1 MTWRGRDRVR
11 NILGRGDGMTTSAR
25 PEGARL
31 LGAERPSRVVV
42 EGVSPEVDHGRFPAK
57 RTVGEKVVVE
67 ADVYAEGHD
76 VLAAVLRW
84 RPESRPEW
92 TEVPME
98 PLGNDRWRAAFTPGT
113 LEPHRYSVEGWV
125 DAFLSWRAGIAK
137 KAAAQQV
144 EAVDLLVGAGLIEA
158 AAARAQGTQA
168 ARLRAAAAA
177 LRGSEPVEVRARLA
191 LDDEVALLV
200 ARHPDRSG
208 ARRLGRELVLD
219 VERERAR
226 YGAWYELFPRSAAP
240 EPGRHGTLRD
250 VTARLGYVAGMGFD
264 VLYLPPIHPIGRSHR
279 KGKNNAGAAAPGD
292 VGSPWAIGDP
302 EGGHTALH
310 PELGTLDDFRRLVTS
325 ARALGLEIALDF
337 ALQCSPDHPWVK
349 EHPGW
354 FRRRPDGSVQYAEN
368 PPKKYQDIY
377 PIDFETPEWRELWQA
392 LLGVVEFWAAEDVR
406 ILRVDNPHTKPFR
419 FWEWLIAEARRKYP
433 DLVFL
438 AEAFTRPKV
447 MYQLGKLGF
456 SQSYT
461 YFTWRNTK
469 WELTEYLRALTKTGV
484 QDFFRP
490 SFWPN
495 TPDILPEHLQ
505 WGGRA
510 MFQARLVLA
519 ATLSAS
525 YGIYGP
531 AFELMEARAREAGS
545 EEYLDSEKYEVRYW
559 DLEADSLRDFI
570 GRVNRI
576 RRDHP
581 ALHAND
587 TLAFHRIDN
596 EQLLAYSKSTE
607 DRSDAVLVV
616 VNLDPHH
623 VQSGWLELPLEPLGI
638 APGEPYQVHDLL
650 GGGRYFW
657 RGGRNYVEIDPRA
670 APAQI
675 FRIRRRLRTER
686 DFDYFL

>member
-1 MTWRGRDRVR
+1 
-11 NILGRGDGMTTSAR
+11 MTTSAR

-31 LGAERPSRVVV
+31 AGAERPSRVVV
-42 EGVSPEVDHGRFPAK
+42 EAVSPEVDGGRFPAK

-76 VLAAVLRW
+76 TLTAMLRW
-84 RPESRPEW
+84 RPESSAEW
-92 TEVPME
+92 TELPME
-98 PLGNDRWRAAFTPGT
+98 PLGNDRWRGSFTPSA
-113 LEPHRYSVEGWV
+113 LEPHRYTVEGWV
-125 DAFLSWRAGIAK
+125 DGFRTWRAGLAK
-137 KAAAQQV
+137 KVAAQQV
-144 EAVDLLVGAGLIEA
+144 EEVDLLVGTELIEA
-158 AAARAQGTQA
+158 AAGRAQADQA
-168 ARLRAAAAA
+168 VRLRAAAAA
-177 LRGSEPVEVRARLA
+177 LRGGEPIGARARLA
-191 LDDEVALLV
+191 LDDELALLV
-200 ARHPDRSG
+200 ARHPDRSEPG
-208 ARRLGRELVLD
+208 RLGRELVID

-226 YGAWYELFPRSAAP
+226 FGAWYELFPRSAAQ

-250 VTARLGYVAGMGFD
+250 VAARLPYVAGMGFD
-264 VLYLPPIHPIGRSHR
+264 VLYLPPVHPVGRSHR
-279 KGKNNAGAAAPGD
+279 KGRGNASAAGPGD
-292 VGSPWAIGDP
+292 VGSPWAIGGP

-310 PELGTLDDFRRLVTS
+310 PELGTMDDFRRLV
-325 ARALGLEIALDF
+325 ARAHELGLELALDL

-349 EHPGW
+349 EHPEW
-354 FRRRPDGSVQYAEN
+354 FRRRPDGSIQYAEN
-368 PPKKYQDIY
+368 PPKRYQDIY
-377 PIDFETPEWRELWQA
+377 PIDFETPQWRELWQA
-392 LLGVVEFWAAEDVR
+392 LLGVVAFWAAEGVR
-406 ILRVDNPHTKPFR
+406 IFRVDNPHTKPFR
-419 FWEWLIAEARRKYP
+419 FWEWLIAEARRAHP

-447 MYQLGKLGF
+447 MYQLGKVGF

-469 WELTEYLRALTKTGV
+469 WELTEYLRELTKTGV
-484 QDFFRP
+484 KDYFRP
-490 SFWPN
+490 NFWPS
-495 TPDILPEHLQ
+495 TPDILPEPLQ

-531 AFELMEARAREAGS
+531 AYELMEARARAAGT
-545 EEYLDSEKYEVRYW
+545 EEYLDSEKYEVRHW
-559 DLEADSLRDFI
+559 DLEAESLREFI

-576 RRDHP
+576 RRENP
-581 ALHAND
+581 ALQAND
-587 TLAFHRIDN
+587 SLTFHRVEN
-596 EQLLAYSKSTE
+596 EQLIAYSKTTE
-607 DRSDAVLVV
+607 DRSDQVLVV

-657 RGGRNYVEIDPRA
+657 HGTRNYVEIDPRA

-675 FRIRRRLRTER
+675 FLIRRRLRTER